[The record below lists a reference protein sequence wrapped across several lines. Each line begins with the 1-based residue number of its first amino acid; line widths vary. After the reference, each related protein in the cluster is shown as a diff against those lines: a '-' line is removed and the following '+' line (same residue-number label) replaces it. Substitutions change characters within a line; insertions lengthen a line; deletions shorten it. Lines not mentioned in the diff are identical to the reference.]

1 MGGGTGRRHYHSP
14 RRREQAAATRR
25 AVLDAARALFVQRG
39 YVSTTIDA
47 ISAQARV
54 SPETVYATFGT
65 KRALLANLADAPV
78 AIDDGPPP
86 ILERAW
92 VRRLRGER
100 DLHRRLL
107 RLARESTATL
117 RRRAAVDEV
126 LRGAA
131 AADPEIATLWD
142 RARRGRL
149 QGERALLEVV
159 VGGSALPRGID
170 LEAATAVLHAIGSPE
185 TYRLLVADRGW
196 TDDRYERWFGATLA
210 RLLVDDALPS

>member
-1 MGGGTGRRHYHSP
+1 MPEADRRRRYHSP

-25 AVLDAARALFVQRG
+25 AVLDAARELFVQRG

-47 ISAQARV
+47 IAGRARV

-65 KRALLANLADAPV
+65 KRALLAQLADVPPA
-78 AIDDGPPP
+78 ADEGPPP

-107 RLARESTATL
+107 RLARESAATL

-131 AADPEIATLWD
+131 AADSEIAGLWD
-142 RARRGRL
+142 RARRDRL
-149 QGERALLEVV
+149 VGQRALLEVV
-159 VGGSALPRGID
+159 VGDAALPRGID
-170 LEAATAVLHAIGSPE
+170 IEAAAGVFHAIGSPE

-210 RLLVDDALPS
+210 RLLVDDAAPD

>member
-1 MGGGTGRRHYHSP
+1 MPEADRRRRYHSP

-25 AVLDAARALFVQRG
+25 AVLDAARDLFVQRG

-47 ISAQARV
+47 IAGSARV

-65 KRALLANLADAPV
+65 KRALLAQLADVPPA
-78 AIDDGPPP
+78 AGDGPPP
-86 ILERAW
+86 ILERSW

-107 RLARESTATL
+107 RLARESAATL

-131 AADPEIATLWD
+131 AADSEIAALWE
-142 RARRGRL
+142 RARRDRL
-149 QGERALLEVV
+149 VGQRALLEVV
-159 VGGSALPRGID
+159 VGDAALPRGID
-170 LEAATAVLHAIGSPE
+170 IEAAAAAFHAIGSPE

-210 RLLVDDALPS
+210 RLLVDDAAPS